1 MPGMS
6 GTELINQVSLLR
18 PDLPCILMSGF
29 DVTDT
34 LDQCPAH
41 VTLLRK
47 PFSSDALLHEVRA
60 LLAATP

>member
-1 MPGMS
+1 
-6 GTELINQVSLLR
+6 
-18 PDLPCILMSGF
+18 MSGF